1 MEPSTGMLR
10 SVGVSRG
17 TDFHGKS
24 RATAT
29 PKRGDTHTVPAGI
42 SCEARHGTIY
52 AQRNHSILQSRPAG
66 MAQWVASCH
75 VTSIRVRLATLR
87 RKRAAAT
94 RRHWHR
100 VPEGAPKE
108 VMRGRPDMRCLGAV
122 SARAC
127 PAAAAR
133 HERLAPVHIYHQRPT
148 SHAGKPQADGRSKL
162 ESVLG

>member
-1 MEPSTGMLR
+1 LEPSTGMLR

-17 TDFHGKS
+17 ADFHGRS

-42 SCEARHGTIY
+42 SCEARRGTIY

-100 VPEGAPKE
+100 EYRRELRSHEGPTRHALPG
-108 VMRGRPDMRCLGAV
+108 GRIRSCLPGRCRT
-122 SARAC
+122 ARALSASTHLS
-127 PAAAAR
+127 PTTDLTRRQAA
-133 HERLAPVHIYHQRPT
+133 
-148 SHAGKPQADGRSKL
+148 GGRSL
-162 ESVLG
+162 